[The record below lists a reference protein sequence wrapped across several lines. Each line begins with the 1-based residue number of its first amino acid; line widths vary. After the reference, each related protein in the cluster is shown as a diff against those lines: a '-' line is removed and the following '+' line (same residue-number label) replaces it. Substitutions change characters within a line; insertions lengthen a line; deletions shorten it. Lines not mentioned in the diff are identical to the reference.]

1 MRFATIL
8 FISPVLLFG
17 QRGGEQTIQAYIRGD
32 GGEYGKCT
40 AEVEVDDVAEVAI
53 SGGAGRIRNLAGR
66 GARWIRLDC
75 NSPMPRNMAD
85 FRFRGIDG
93 RGRQT
98 LVQDPRS
105 GRGVAIVRIDDP
117 KGGSERYTFDLE
129 WRFGGGGSWDRGNPG
144 YVDGWDRG
152 WGNEIVYRGHGRG
165 GFARAGGQRYEIYS
179 VDVRVN
185 RNSGQVTVIMD
196 TNMGRD
202 ALSFTGR
209 IQRISGSV
217 IYADVRAGANRGEV
231 AGAYGAMRIS
241 IGRDRRVRSID
252 MDGDVAGRRFR
263 LDWQD

>member
-8 FISPVLLFG
+8 FISPALLFG
-17 QRGGEQTIQAYIRGD
+17 QWGGEQAIQASIRGD

-40 AEVEVDDVAEVAI
+40 AEVEVDDVAEVVI
-53 SGGAGRIRNLAGR
+53 SGAAGRIRNLAGR
-66 GARWIRLDC
+66 GAGWIRLDC
-75 NSPMPRNMAD
+75 NSPMPRNMAG

-105 GRGVAIVRIDDP
+105 GRGVAVVRIDDP
-117 KGGSERYTFDLE
+117 KSGPERYTFDLE
-129 WRFGGGGSWDRGNPG
+129 WRFDGGGAWDRDGLDYAG
-144 YVDGWDRG
+144 GWDRG
-152 WGNEIVYRGHGRG
+152 WGNQIAYRGHGRG
-165 GFARAGGQRYEIYS
+165 GFARAGGQHYEIYA

-185 RNSGQVTVIMD
+185 RNSGQVAVLMD

-209 IQRISGSV
+209 IQRVSAGV

-252 MDGDVAGRRFR
+252 MDGAVAGRRFR